1 MTNNPILDT
10 LRATRERLLSESG
23 GTVSSLLKRLRADQA
38 TSNHPQ
44 FEPSNNKTMN
54 QNRGAGRFRD
64 GESNPATRLS

>member
-38 TSNHPQ
+38 TSSHPQ
-44 FEPSNNKTMN
+44 FKPSDNKTMN
-54 QNRGAGRFRD
+54 RSRGAERFRD